1 MITVSIS
8 IVGIDSANSKN
19 NKLQLNFLQF
29 IKIQKVLVLKK
40 IKHLLG
46 LLLIYEN
53 TCMLIKNMLINYIKD
68 LTFLA
73 FYGLNQ
79 CNTIPWTVTNLV
91 SNYLF
96 NQSEDFKLWYTWS
109 SHELQNFETTN
120 GTEKWQSCYVLIM
133 QI

>member
-19 NKLQLNFLQF
+19 KKLQLNFLQF

-53 TCMLIKNMLINYIKD
+53 MLIKKMLINYMYIKD
-68 LTFLA
+68 VAFLA

-79 CNTIPWTVTNLV
+79 CNTIP
-91 SNYLF
+91 
-96 NQSEDFKLWYTWS
+96 
-109 SHELQNFETTN
+109 
-120 GTEKWQSCYVLIM
+120 
-133 QI
+133 

>member
-29 IKIQKVLVLKK
+29 IEIQKVLVLKK

-53 TCMLIKNMLINYIKD
+53 MLIKKMLINYMYIKD
-68 LTFLA
+68 LAFLA
-73 FYGLNQ
+73 SYGLYQ
-79 CNTIPWTVTNLV
+79 CNTIP
-91 SNYLF
+91 
-96 NQSEDFKLWYTWS
+96 
-109 SHELQNFETTN
+109 
-120 GTEKWQSCYVLIM
+120 
-133 QI
+133 

>member
-19 NKLQLNFLQF
+19 KKLQLNFLQF

-53 TCMLIKNMLINYIKD
+53 MLIKKMLINYMYIKD
-68 LTFLA
+68 FAFLA
-73 FYGLNQ
+73 FYGLYQ
-79 CNTIPWTVTNLV
+79 CNTIP
-91 SNYLF
+91 
-96 NQSEDFKLWYTWS
+96 
-109 SHELQNFETTN
+109 
-120 GTEKWQSCYVLIM
+120 
-133 QI
+133 

>member
-53 TCMLIKNMLINYIKD
+53 MLIKEMLINYMYIKD
-68 LTFLA
+68 LAFLA

-79 CNTIPWTVTNLV
+79 CNTIP
-91 SNYLF
+91 
-96 NQSEDFKLWYTWS
+96 
-109 SHELQNFETTN
+109 
-120 GTEKWQSCYVLIM
+120 
-133 QI
+133 

>member
-19 NKLQLNFLQF
+19 KKLQLNFLQF

-53 TCMLIKNMLINYIKD
+53 MLIKKMLINYMFIKD
-68 LTFLA
+68 LAFLA
-73 FYGLNQ
+73 FYGLYQ
-79 CNTIPWTVTNLV
+79 CNTIP
-91 SNYLF
+91 
-96 NQSEDFKLWYTWS
+96 
-109 SHELQNFETTN
+109 
-120 GTEKWQSCYVLIM
+120 
-133 QI
+133 

>member
-19 NKLQLNFLQF
+19 KKLQLNFLQF

-53 TCMLIKNMLINYIKD
+53 MLIKKMLINYMYIKD
-68 LTFLA
+68 LAFLA
-73 FYGLNQ
+73 FYGLYQ
-79 CNTIPWTVTNLV
+79 CNTIP
-91 SNYLF
+91 
-96 NQSEDFKLWYTWS
+96 
-109 SHELQNFETTN
+109 
-120 GTEKWQSCYVLIM
+120 
-133 QI
+133 

>member
-19 NKLQLNFLQF
+19 KRLQLNFLQF
-29 IKIQKVLVLKK
+29 ILIQKVLVLKK

-53 TCMLIKNMLINYIKD
+53 MLIKKMLINYMYIED
-68 LTFLA
+68 LAFLA

-79 CNTIPWTVTNLV
+79 CNTIP
-91 SNYLF
+91 
-96 NQSEDFKLWYTWS
+96 
-109 SHELQNFETTN
+109 
-120 GTEKWQSCYVLIM
+120 
-133 QI
+133 

>member
-19 NKLQLNFLQF
+19 KKLQLNFLQF

-53 TCMLIKNMLINYIKD
+53 MLIKKMLINYMYIED
-68 LTFLA
+68 LAFLA
-73 FYGLNQ
+73 FYGLYQ
-79 CNTIPWTVTNLV
+79 CNTIP
-91 SNYLF
+91 
-96 NQSEDFKLWYTWS
+96 
-109 SHELQNFETTN
+109 
-120 GTEKWQSCYVLIM
+120 
-133 QI
+133 

>member
-19 NKLQLNFLQF
+19 KKLQLNFLQF

-40 IKHLLG
+40 IKHVLG

-53 TCMLIKNMLINYIKD
+53 TCMLIKNMLINYMYIKD
-68 LTFLA
+68 LAFLA

-79 CNTIPWTVTNLV
+79 CNTIP
-91 SNYLF
+91 
-96 NQSEDFKLWYTWS
+96 
-109 SHELQNFETTN
+109 
-120 GTEKWQSCYVLIM
+120 
-133 QI
+133 

>member
-19 NKLQLNFLQF
+19 KKLQLNFLQF

-53 TCMLIKNMLINYIKD
+53 MLIKEMLINYMYIKD
-68 LTFLA
+68 LAFLA
-73 FYGLNQ
+73 FYGLYQ
-79 CNTIPWTVTNLV
+79 CNTIP
-91 SNYLF
+91 
-96 NQSEDFKLWYTWS
+96 
-109 SHELQNFETTN
+109 
-120 GTEKWQSCYVLIM
+120 
-133 QI
+133 

>member
-19 NKLQLNFLQF
+19 KKLQLNFLQF

-53 TCMLIKNMLINYIKD
+53 MLIKKMLIN
-68 LTFLA
+68 
-73 FYGLNQ
+73 
-79 CNTIPWTVTNLV
+79 
-91 SNYLF
+91 
-96 NQSEDFKLWYTWS
+96 
-109 SHELQNFETTN
+109 
-120 GTEKWQSCYVLIM
+120 
-133 QI
+133 

>member
-19 NKLQLNFLQF
+19 KKLQLNFLQF

-53 TCMLIKNMLINYIKD
+53 MLIKKMLLNYMYIKD
-68 LTFLA
+68 LAFLA

-79 CNTIPWTVTNLV
+79 CNTIP
-91 SNYLF
+91 
-96 NQSEDFKLWYTWS
+96 
-109 SHELQNFETTN
+109 
-120 GTEKWQSCYVLIM
+120 
-133 QI
+133 

>member
-53 TCMLIKNMLINYIKD
+53 MLIKNMLINYMYIKD
-68 LTFLA
+68 LAFLA
-73 FYGLNQ
+73 FYGLYQ
-79 CNTIPWTVTNLV
+79 CNTIP
-91 SNYLF
+91 
-96 NQSEDFKLWYTWS
+96 
-109 SHELQNFETTN
+109 
-120 GTEKWQSCYVLIM
+120 
-133 QI
+133 

>member
-19 NKLQLNFLQF
+19 KKLQLNFLQF

-40 IKHLLG
+40 IKILLG

-53 TCMLIKNMLINYIKD
+53 MLIKKMLINYMYIKD
-68 LTFLA
+68 LAFLA

-79 CNTIPWTVTNLV
+79 CNTIP
-91 SNYLF
+91 
-96 NQSEDFKLWYTWS
+96 
-109 SHELQNFETTN
+109 
-120 GTEKWQSCYVLIM
+120 
-133 QI
+133 

>member
-19 NKLQLNFLQF
+19 KKLQLNFLQF

-53 TCMLIKNMLINYIKD
+53 MLIKNMLINYMYIED
-68 LTFLA
+68 LAFLA
-73 FYGLNQ
+73 FYGLYQ
-79 CNTIPWTVTNLV
+79 CNTIP
-91 SNYLF
+91 
-96 NQSEDFKLWYTWS
+96 
-109 SHELQNFETTN
+109 
-120 GTEKWQSCYVLIM
+120 
-133 QI
+133 

>member
-19 NKLQLNFLQF
+19 KKLQLNFLQF

-53 TCMLIKNMLINYIKD
+53 MLIKKMLINYMYIKD
-68 LTFLA
+68 LAFLA
-73 FYGLNQ
+73 SYGLYQ
-79 CNTIPWTVTNLV
+79 CNTIP
-91 SNYLF
+91 
-96 NQSEDFKLWYTWS
+96 
-109 SHELQNFETTN
+109 
-120 GTEKWQSCYVLIM
+120 
-133 QI
+133 

>member
-19 NKLQLNFLQF
+19 KKLQLNFLQF

-53 TCMLIKNMLINYIKD
+53 MLIKKMLINYMYIKD
-68 LTFLA
+68 LAFLA
-73 FYGLNQ
+73 FNGLYQ
-79 CNTIPWTVTNLV
+79 CNTIP
-91 SNYLF
+91 
-96 NQSEDFKLWYTWS
+96 
-109 SHELQNFETTN
+109 
-120 GTEKWQSCYVLIM
+120 
-133 QI
+133 

>member
-40 IKHLLG
+40 KKHLLG

-53 TCMLIKNMLINYIKD
+53 MLIKKMLINYMYIKD
-68 LTFLA
+68 LAFLA
-73 FYGLNQ
+73 FYGLYQ
-79 CNTIPWTVTNLV
+79 CNTIP
-91 SNYLF
+91 
-96 NQSEDFKLWYTWS
+96 
-109 SHELQNFETTN
+109 
-120 GTEKWQSCYVLIM
+120 
-133 QI
+133 

>member
-46 LLLIYEN
+46 LLLIYMYEN
-53 TCMLIKNMLINYIKD
+53 TCMLIKNMLINY
-68 LTFLA
+68 
-73 FYGLNQ
+73 
-79 CNTIPWTVTNLV
+79 
-91 SNYLF
+91 
-96 NQSEDFKLWYTWS
+96 
-109 SHELQNFETTN
+109 
-120 GTEKWQSCYVLIM
+120 GT
-133 QI
+133 

>member
-29 IKIQKVLVLKK
+29 IEIQKVLVLKK

-53 TCMLIKNMLINYIKD
+53 MLIKNMLINYMYIKD
-68 LTFLA
+68 LAFLA

-79 CNTIPWTVTNLV
+79 CNTIP
-91 SNYLF
+91 
-96 NQSEDFKLWYTWS
+96 
-109 SHELQNFETTN
+109 
-120 GTEKWQSCYVLIM
+120 
-133 QI
+133 

>member
-19 NKLQLNFLQF
+19 KKLQLNFLQF

-53 TCMLIKNMLINYIKD
+53 MLIKNMLINYMYIKD
-68 LTFLA
+68 LAFLA
-73 FYGLNQ
+73 FYGLYQ
-79 CNTIPWTVTNLV
+79 CNTIP
-91 SNYLF
+91 
-96 NQSEDFKLWYTWS
+96 
-109 SHELQNFETTN
+109 
-120 GTEKWQSCYVLIM
+120 
-133 QI
+133 

>member
-29 IKIQKVLVLKK
+29 IEIQKVLVLKK

-53 TCMLIKNMLINYIKD
+53 MLIKKMLTNYMYIKD
-68 LTFLA
+68 LAFLA
-73 FYGLNQ
+73 FYGLYQ
-79 CNTIPWTVTNLV
+79 CNTIP
-91 SNYLF
+91 
-96 NQSEDFKLWYTWS
+96 
-109 SHELQNFETTN
+109 
-120 GTEKWQSCYVLIM
+120 
-133 QI
+133 

>member
-19 NKLQLNFLQF
+19 KKLQLNFLQF

-53 TCMLIKNMLINYIKD
+53 MLIKKMLINYMYIKD
-68 LTFLA
+68 LAFLA

-79 CNTIPWTVTNLV
+79 CNTIP
-91 SNYLF
+91 
-96 NQSEDFKLWYTWS
+96 
-109 SHELQNFETTN
+109 
-120 GTEKWQSCYVLIM
+120 
-133 QI
+133 

>member
-8 IVGIDSANSKN
+8 IVGIDSTNSKN

-53 TCMLIKNMLINYIKD
+53 MLIKKMLINYMYIKD
-68 LTFLA
+68 LAFLA
-73 FYGLNQ
+73 FYGLYQ
-79 CNTIPWTVTNLV
+79 CNTIP
-91 SNYLF
+91 
-96 NQSEDFKLWYTWS
+96 
-109 SHELQNFETTN
+109 
-120 GTEKWQSCYVLIM
+120 
-133 QI
+133 

>member
-19 NKLQLNFLQF
+19 KKLQLNFLQF

-53 TCMLIKNMLINYIKD
+53 MLIKKMLINYMYIKD
-68 LTFLA
+68 LAFLA
-73 FYGLNQ
+73 FYGLYQ
-79 CNTIPWTVTNLV
+79 CNTIL
-91 SNYLF
+91 
-96 NQSEDFKLWYTWS
+96 
-109 SHELQNFETTN
+109 
-120 GTEKWQSCYVLIM
+120 
-133 QI
+133 

>member
-19 NKLQLNFLQF
+19 KKLQLNFLQF

-53 TCMLIKNMLINYIKD
+53 MLIKKMLINYMYIED
-68 LTFLA
+68 LAFLA
-73 FYGLNQ
+73 FYELDQ
-79 CNTIPWTVTNLV
+79 CNTIP
-91 SNYLF
+91 
-96 NQSEDFKLWYTWS
+96 
-109 SHELQNFETTN
+109 
-120 GTEKWQSCYVLIM
+120 
-133 QI
+133 

>member
-29 IKIQKVLVLKK
+29 IKMQKVLVLKK

-53 TCMLIKNMLINYIKD
+53 MLIKNMLINYMYIKD
-68 LTFLA
+68 LAFLA

-79 CNTIPWTVTNLV
+79 CNTIP
-91 SNYLF
+91 
-96 NQSEDFKLWYTWS
+96 
-109 SHELQNFETTN
+109 
-120 GTEKWQSCYVLIM
+120 
-133 QI
+133 

>member
-46 LLLIYEN
+46 LLLRYEN
-53 TCMLIKNMLINYIKD
+53 MLIKNMLINYIKD
-68 LTFLA
+68 LAFLA

-79 CNTIPWTVTNLV
+79 CKTIP
-91 SNYLF
+91 
-96 NQSEDFKLWYTWS
+96 
-109 SHELQNFETTN
+109 
-120 GTEKWQSCYVLIM
+120 
-133 QI
+133 